1 MLIIY
6 RILNH
11 ITFAQKHPK
20 VPLSCQTRCR
30 SLVMHL
36 VPEMTVLTSAFWV
49 MRCSSPWP
57 RGPMLPILGTSLKF
71 SRSFPLFPVFLI
83 LYVQR
88 ESEARLP
95 HSLLC
100 MELKHCPKLP
110 GRWTTISGKS
120 GWVHGTLH
128 FRYKAVPF

>member
-36 VPEMTVLTSAFWV
+36 VPEMTVLTSAFLV
-49 MRCSSPWP
+49 EK
-57 RGPMLPILGTSLKF
+57 LK
-71 SRSFPLFPVFLI
+71 I
-83 LYVQR
+83 KWGEEEEHR
-88 ESEARLP
+88 EEA
-95 HSLLC
+95 
-100 MELKHCPKLP
+100 KNQ
-110 GRWTTISGKS
+110 T
-120 GWVHGTLH
+120 HGQHLES
-128 FRYKAVPF
+128 